1 MSEKAPQISGQL
13 TEKQAKFKRYIEL
26 VSKID
31 DYLQDEKNKAD
42 LETFGDFVNGE
53 DGSIKWEGN
62 EENIHIVCDAAEVD
76 FEELKRL
83 AYEITV
89 PDKDKKSGDKRIKAR
104 KLPNFKKQAEELV
117 GSVHVDESSVDSIN
131 SAIGV
136 IEMYMTEHGDN
147 PELQTLG
154 KKRIDELK
162 KLRGNPEIIEVP
174 KKVKQVNGHKAKT
187 SIAKVEKP
195 KVSIKEPTTANIVV
209 DSKNS
214 TEKKQEGDLDIGP
227 MIYGYLDDILEAK
240 TKEEAIEIANEMK
253 EAAGKEDHNKR
264 NAHIMRAHVYPVFNA
279 LNGKGTVDYIKQ
291 ESIKEHV
298 SKLLASGREVEEIV
312 PKEIKVDERPKRK
325 KIEKEKKSTPM
336 SENENKVWRENIKT
350 FDDLVKVLVLE
361 NASENYINEVK
372 RVYESGKKT
381 EIEKITDKKDRDV
394 LEKFILEKRELKDK
408 NILRVEEVDK
418 YKNLVKS
425 AQSVEELVNILQ
437 GEEFLQLDNRG
448 VINVVNVLSK
458 ITDHIE
464 GMSGLGEIT
473 SDFGIRK
480 SVEKLLRSGNLGNIS
495 KISSLQDLHLENDN
509 PSLLIKDKEILAKG
523 NGEPQIVDPSSSEKL
538 QNEGMD
544 KLPSPDDTSWQA
556 EQDRLKLAN
565 SRVLNLSEET
575 KMWQVEQEEARIQL
589 ETARNLY
596 KEEQRKL
603 KESTKP
609 RGFFGIFKTI
619 RNTIGYLVPSLK
631 KTNKEWESA
640 RQEYLTA
647 RKRYENSISNLI
659 WASEQDA
666 NGPIQAPQFSQ
677 DFNPK
682 KKKLKLEDT
691 EFNPRDRYLTMMGR
705 ISNELLQ
712 KVALIEYKDLKE
724 ADIEDVPEQQKGL
737 IRKYS
742 EWSSKN
748 SPGKRILVNTA
759 ISTAVGAGIG
769 LGAGLLGFNIALAG
783 TGYLA
788 TRAIRVA
795 LGGAGSAVL
804 NNLYS
809 STIGKWADK
818 RIKSTAE
825 LSKSKLQT
833 EYNPLTGS
841 VSALEDIDER
851 ERRLKM
857 WNVVGKGLATVA
869 GGLSASTVL
878 GNTLLGPSVG
888 AFSTPRSSITPI
900 PKIPS
905 EGIVDLPKPVSTV
918 ASVASSEALDPSFR
932 PELNNE
938 VAPVAKIPKFITT
951 DNLNLK
957 DIPDAKSVIAPEVN
971 SIDNSS
977 LNDIRFSTKLP
988 KEEIYNRLRFGGS
1001 DVESSDTYINNEL
1014 DDAGITEPIS
1024 EISEPRVNIPRELD
1038 DAGITEPISDL
1049 DKADLRSDDAYI
1061 KSEIDKEMYPVSD
1074 DTLPKPKSLRF
1085 EDKIEDLYKGKRLVR
1100 GDSAELSLKHSL
1112 KAHAEDL
1119 GWKKELGIS
1128 KEKWAV
1134 NQIEDY
1140 IKKNP
1145 NEGGMIRNAVTHDGD
1160 RVVVETNPDGTW
1172 KAHVEPKGGR
1182 KIILDPSQ
1190 NEIPNRPNKV
1200 SVKDSLEDVPK
1211 KKAFSDTGVN
1221 KRTSIETHR
1230 SLPIE
1235 SNSSSSSQIMDSS
1248 LSKPRVSITQDSFN
1262 TKVVSTYEGQI
1273 KTLFKGG
1280 YSNPKFEA
1288 IVNRSAKEFLAQR
1301 TNVPSYVRTVGGGF
1315 TNKDY
1320 ISIRSI
1326 FDEGQKLKI
1335 KILPK
1340 MSVGDYL
1347 MEVTKRKLA
1356 GSYSIK

>member
-1 MSEKAPQISGQL
+1 MSEKAPKIRSFDQL
-13 TEKQAKFKRYIEL
+13 K
-26 VSKID
+26 V
-31 DYLQDEKNKAD
+31 
-42 LETFGDFVNGE
+42 E
-53 DGSIKWEGN
+53 DGSIRAEIIKD
-62 EENIHIVCDAAEVD
+62 EERRPEEKKPKLKAPKVTRSPKPIV
-76 FEELKRL
+76 
-83 AYEITV
+83 
-89 PDKDKKSGDKRIKAR
+89 KSSGAGKSRMLLSD
-104 KLPNFKKQAEELV
+104 AEEI
-117 GSVHVDESSVDSIN
+117 VDSFTDKYLD
-131 SAIGV
+131 
-136 IEMYMTEHGDN
+136 EN
-147 PELQTLG
+147 PEQKNIEVETGEVTNEG
-154 KKRIDELK
+154 KKDNGIVADS
-162 KLRGNPEIIEVP
+162 VSY
-174 KKVKQVNGHKAKT
+174 KQG
-187 SIAKVEKP
+187 
-195 KVSIKEPTTANIVV
+195 
-209 DSKNS
+209 
-214 TEKKQEGDLDIGP
+214 
-227 MIYGYLDDILEAK
+227 
-240 TKEEAIEIANEMK
+240 
-253 EAAGKEDHNKR
+253 ED
-264 NAHIMRAHVYPVFNA
+264 
-279 LNGKGTVDYIKQ
+279 GGYIKQ
-291 ESIKEHV
+291 RRFKNVGSRVTYGPRTNKPNRIISVKPAKENVIVSEQVKESGNVEN
-298 SKLLASGREVEEIV
+298 SASLESLDIYDPNYFSREEDILRARMQEL
-312 PKEIKVDERPKRK
+312 E
-325 KIEKEKKSTPM
+325 S
-336 SENENKVWRENIKT
+336 
-350 FDDLVKVLVLE
+350 DLVKVEEIKGKKGYGKKKRSLDYELE
-361 NASENYINEVK
+361 EIKNNLKSISTAKNVKTIEHLISKTIFDGASEAYTSAVEDAYKDPSKID
-372 RVYESGKKT
+372 S
-381 EIEKITDKKDRDV
+381 ITDKYDRV
-394 LEKFILEKRELKDK
+394 LLLRLTTDKKSNNKKLKMESKDK

-480 SVEKLLRSGNLGNIS
+480 SIEKLLRSGNLGNLA
-495 KISSLQDLHLENDN
+495 KVSSLQNLHLENDN
-509 PSLLIKDKEILAKG
+509 PALSINNEKFELKENNESKIVEVDLPEELPPPLPEKAKIKRWGEIEKVKTDDGKDGYKAIPTDDIELK
-523 NGEPQIVDPSSSEKL
+523 PILEKL

-544 KLPSPDDTSWQA
+544 KLPNPEDTSWQA

-565 SRVLNLSEET
+565 SRTLNLSEET
-575 KMWQVEQEEARIQL
+575 QMWQAEQNEAKLQL
-589 ETARNLY
+589 DSARERY
-596 KEEQRKL
+596 IEEQRKL

-609 RGFFGIFKTI
+609 KGFLGFFKAI
-619 RNTIGYLVPSLK
+619 RNTVGDLVPSLK
-631 KTNKEWESA
+631 KTNKEWEEA
-640 RQEYLTA
+640 KREYTTA
-647 RKRYENSISNLI
+647 RKRYENSISNLM
-659 WASEQDA
+659 WAKEQDE

-691 EFNPRDRYLTMMGR
+691 EFNPRGRYLEMMGR
-705 ISNELLQ
+705 ISNELLH
-712 KVALIEYKDLKE
+712 KVALVEYNDFKTLNL
-724 ADIEDVPEQQKGL
+724 EDVPAQEKGL
-737 IRKYS
+737 IRKYL

-795 LGGAGSAVL
+795 LGGAGSAAL
-804 NNLYS
+804 NNLYNI
-809 STIGKWADK
+809 TIGKWADK
-818 RIKSTAE
+818 DIKSKAE
-825 LSKSKLQT
+825 LSRSKLET

-841 VSALEDIDER
+841 VSALEDIDEK
-851 ERRLKM
+851 ERRLRM
-857 WNVVGKGLATVA
+857 WNVVGKGIVTAA
-869 GGLSASTVL
+869 GGLSASTVI
-878 GNTLLGPSVG
+878 GDALLGHSVG
-888 AFSTPRSSITPI
+888 AFSTKDSSPSSNLEQFAPKTPRPSVTPI

-905 EGIVDLPKPVSTV
+905 DGIVDLPKQVST
-918 ASVASSEALDPSFR
+918 AAGIASSEALDPSFR

-938 VAPVAKIPKFITT
+938 VAPVVKIPKFRTT
-951 DNLNLK
+951 DSLNLG

-1014 DDAGITEPIS
+1014 DDAGITKPIS

-1100 GDSAELSLKHSL
+1100 GDSAELSLKHLL
-1112 KAHAEDL
+1112 KAHAEEL

-1145 NEGGMIRNAVTHDGD
+1145 IEGGMIRNAVTHDGD
-1160 RVVVETNPDGTW
+1160 GVIVETNPDGSW
-1172 KAHVEPKGGR
+1172 KPHIEPKGGR

-1200 SVKDSLEDVPK
+1200 SVKDSLDDVPK

-1221 KRTSIETHR
+1221 KRISIETHR

-1235 SNSSSSSQIMDSS
+1235 SNPSSSSQIVDSS